1 MNNKYDFVILKFCN
15 DFYLFLLDIIFYW
28 YFTGYAEDCLGCYML
43 SSDHL
48 PAFYVAYK
56 VADEDDKV

>member
-1 MNNKYDFVILKFCN
+1 MIFICFYWILF
-15 DFYLFLLDIIFYW
+15 FYW